1 VYLSTGLEVD
11 MKRAGLFRIL
21 SAALSA
27 GGVLWLGYVVNA
39 QTTATKPAQ
48 ASSASAEA
56 PRFLNVNVVRV
67 KPELLTEWQDFQTKE
82 VMPTLKKGGVMQRDA
97 WQTSIGEAYEY
108 AFVSPAENLGV
119 RDSPSPIVKAL
130 GEEGAR
136 AYGVKSRRLIAS
148 AHSYVVRTRPDLSY
162 PPTSSGPPKL
172 AVLSAVSIAPG
183 RILDYENYL
192 RTEVLPLQTKGQ
204 SRGYLVSQTVF
215 GGDGNEFVTLALM
228 DTFGELDKGP
238 LATRVLGA
246 DGAAKLAA
254 KTAGIIAHVERS
266 VLRYSPD
273 LSFTVAS
280 SSTTK

>member
-1 VYLSTGLEVD
+1 

-21 SAALSA
+21 LAALSV

-48 ASSASAEA
+48 AGSASAEA
-56 PRFLNVNVVRV
+56 PRFLNINIVRV

-82 VMPTLKKGGVMQRDA
+82 VIPTLKKGGVTQREA
-97 WQTSIGEAYEY
+97 WQTSIGEAYQY
-108 AFVSPAENLGV
+108 AFVSPVENLAV
-119 RDSPSPIVKAL
+119 RDGSSPIVKAL

-136 AYGVKSRRLIAS
+136 AYGVKNRRLITS

-162 PPTSSGPPKL
+162 APPTSGPPKL

-183 RILDYENYL
+183 RMLDYENYVK
-192 RTEVLPLQTKGQ
+192 TEVLPIQKKGQ
-204 SRGYLVSQTVF
+204 ALGYLVSQTVF
-215 GGDGNEFVTLALM
+215 GGDGNEFVTLTLV
-228 DTFGELDKGP
+228 DTFADLDKGP
-238 LATRVLGA
+238 AATRVLGA
-246 DGAAKLAA
+246 EAAAKLAA

-266 VLRYSPD
+266 VIRYDPD
-273 LSFTVAS
+273 LSFTVAG